1 MALDPE
7 EQLARLP
14 RLDVTAEA
22 VARIRRAA
30 MASLRRE
37 SETAPSV
44 GSRLERFWTRFIELP
59 STALVV
65 LVYLVWAVNAASGP
79 LPEMHPL
86 AMGRPTSS
94 ASGQVVTSDS
104 AAAAKQAIPEG
115 PYSFDGQAC
124 GITAVAGG

>member
-7 EQLARLP
+7 QQLARLP
-14 RLDVTAEA
+14 RLDVSAEVA
-22 VARIRRAA
+22 ARIRHAA
-30 MASLRRE
+30 MASLQRE
-37 SETAPSV
+37 SEAAPSV

-79 LPEMHPL
+79 LPEIHPL
-86 AMGRPTSS
+86 AMGPPMPS
-94 ASGQVVTSDS
+94 ASAQVVTSDS
-104 AAAAKQAIPEG
+104 AATVEQTIPEG

-124 GITAVAGG
+124 DISAVAGG